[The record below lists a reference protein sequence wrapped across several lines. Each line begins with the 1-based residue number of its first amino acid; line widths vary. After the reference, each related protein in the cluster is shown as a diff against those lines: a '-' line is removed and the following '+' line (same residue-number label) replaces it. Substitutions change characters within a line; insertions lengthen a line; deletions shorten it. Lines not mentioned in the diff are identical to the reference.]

1 MEIDLS
7 DVKIAIMTSSSV
19 VEVVSSVKCIE
30 GKSCRTWEWNRVSVN
45 FS

>member
-19 VEVVSSVKCIE
+19 VEAISSIKSIE
-30 GKSCRTWEWNRVSVN
+30 AKRA
-45 FS
+45 